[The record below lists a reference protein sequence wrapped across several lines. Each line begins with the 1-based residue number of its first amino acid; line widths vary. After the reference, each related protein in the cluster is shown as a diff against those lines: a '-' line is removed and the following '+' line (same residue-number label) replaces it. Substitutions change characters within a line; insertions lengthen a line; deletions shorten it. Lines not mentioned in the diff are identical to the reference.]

1 MQINN
6 TNKRYGLIAILLH
19 WVMAI
24 LIVGLL
30 AMGLYMTRI
39 PVSLLKLKLFGWHKE
54 YGMLV
59 LMLVMLRIVWR
70 TTHLIPSLSEL
81 TAFERMAAR
90 TVHWAFYAFMIALPI
105 TGWLITSAAGLEIS
119 FFGLFLIPN
128 LISPNEKVRVLC
140 QEIHQW
146 LSYGL
151 IVTFCGHVGAAL
163 KHHFINKD
171 DILRRML

>member
-1 MQINN
+1 MQL
-6 TNKRYGLIAILLH
+6 TNSNKQYGLIAILLH
-19 WVMAI
+19 WIMAI
-24 LIVGLL
+24 LIVGLII
-30 AMGLYMTRI
+30 GLYMTRI
-39 PVSLLKLKLFGWHKE
+39 PIGLLKLKLFGWHKE
-54 YGMLV
+54 YGILV

-70 TTHLIPSLSEL
+70 VTNIHPSLAEL
-81 TAFERMAAR
+81 LTFERIAAR
-90 TVHWAFYAFMIALPI
+90 IVHWLFYVFMIALPL

-128 LISPNEKVRVLC
+128 LISPNENLRALF
-140 QEIHQW
+140 QGIHQW

-171 DILRRML
+171 TILRRML